1 MKLNEAL
8 AHQKRVNDPANR
20 TGLSRVDKFQK
31 DVAGSVTGVLTL
43 ICLTPAIIIG
53 IRSFKDIFY
62 PSRQQGE
69 IGDRRNNGRDRDNRN
84 NNKRF

>member
-8 AHQKRVNDPANR
+8 AHQKRVSDPANK
-20 TGLSRVDKFQK
+20 TGLSRVDKFQR

-53 IRSFKDIFY
+53 IRSFKDIFS
-62 PSRQQGE
+62 PSKQQQGGE
-69 IGDRRNNGRDRDNRN
+69 SDRRNDRNNNNR